1 MSNTDVVVAN
11 LQGMYRDV
19 LRDATGRVRW
29 DRGWQKNA
37 IVTDCPSSGGFMRG
51 APTGTLGIQG
61 LQVGMGLTAWDQPPG
76 PPPANAGQV
85 SLVDPHPFTV
95 PVADLQ
101 IDFLDLTSD
110 SVSTTPTNRLQIV
123 AKLSPGCRAGPTPI
137 MPRASRVRARWT
149 AGWSHRYDQL
159 RDASRHCERPYQH
172 ARAHDLAGILTR
184 RDEMAVI
191 TPDTFDPLR
200 SYIGVRLQQGVPL
213 VDADWNEA
221 NDVRKF
227 EVQAFLK
234 WFVGNGVPKG
244 NDGFRIAALR
254 PAAVRNFVIR
264 RGVMR
269 HPPERITW
277 SRAYGVGRC
286 LVDGMDVLI
295 AEDLNFRAQPLHV
308 QPGWICHR
316 AGGRPGCTEDRRIP
330 NDTGTVVVYLDVWE
344 RLQPCGGPPPGA

>member
-1 MSNTDVVVAN
+1 
-11 LQGMYRDV
+11 
-19 LRDATGRVRW
+19 
-29 DRGWQKNA
+29 
-37 IVTDCPSSGGFMRG
+37 
-51 APTGTLGIQG
+51 
-61 LQVGMGLTAWDQPPG
+61 
-76 PPPANAGQV
+76 
-85 SLVDPHPFTV
+85 
-95 PVADLQ
+95 
-101 IDFLDLTSD
+101 
-110 SVSTTPTNRLQIV
+110 
-123 AKLSPGCRAGPTPI
+123 
-137 MPRASRVRARWT
+137 
-149 AGWSHRYDQL
+149 
-159 RDASRHCERPYQH
+159 
-172 ARAHDLAGILTR
+172 
-184 RDEMAVI
+184 MAVI

-264 RGVMR
+264 RGVGAAPAGTSNVEQGLR
-269 HPPERITW
+269 H
-277 SRAYGVGRC
+277 VGRC

-308 QPGWICHR
+308 SQ
-316 AGGRPGCTEDRRIP
+316 GGSATALAAALGVPKIAEVP

-344 RLQPCGGPPPGA
+344 RLVTPWRTLAWCIAAWEWKAAPA